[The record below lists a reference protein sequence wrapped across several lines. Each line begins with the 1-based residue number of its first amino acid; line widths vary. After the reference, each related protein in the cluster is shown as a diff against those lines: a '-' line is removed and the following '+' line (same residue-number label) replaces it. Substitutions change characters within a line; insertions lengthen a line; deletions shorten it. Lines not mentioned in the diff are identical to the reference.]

1 MLNKLAPLPGDR
13 RRAARE
19 ADRERERR
27 AKIKGV
33 KRKMNVAR
41 SKRTQKGRAAEEET
55 YAPCTMNQREAVLS
69 SAVCVCVCVCESLA
83 RHLSASSPRE
93 REREGKCALSS
104 IHHSLITHS
113 LTYTQTHTHTHTGS
127 TYMNADT
134 P

>member
-93 REREGKCALSS
+93 RERERVNVHYRPS
-104 IHHSLITHS
+104 ITHS
-113 LTYTQTHTHTHTGS
+113 LLIHLLTLRHTHTHTRAAH
-127 TYMNADT
+127 T
-134 P
+134 